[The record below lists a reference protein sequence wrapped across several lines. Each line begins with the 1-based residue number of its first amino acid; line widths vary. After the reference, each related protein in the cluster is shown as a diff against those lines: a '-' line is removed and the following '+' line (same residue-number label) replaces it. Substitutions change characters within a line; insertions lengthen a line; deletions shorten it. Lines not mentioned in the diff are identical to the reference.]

1 MQDKFVFS
9 DSQALGALDGTGV
22 ISTHYFDLEYDEAD
36 NLIKADQMIHC
47 WLNVI
52 LTSIAS
58 TGADEGM
65 YIKLI
70 ESDATAGTTPSY
82 LGVIQLLEAEMVT
95 GNMFSIGVSK
105 QLTKR
110 YLSVWY
116 MAHTSALTGANAVD
130 AWIAEGPITSP
141 TYRCQK
147 RPA

>member
-1 MQDKFVFS
+1 MEDKFVFS
-9 DSQALGALDGTGV
+9 DAQALSTLNSTGV
-22 ISTHYFDLEYDEAD
+22 ISANYFDLEYDEAD

-58 TGADEGM
+58 TSANEGM

-95 GNMFSIGVSK
+95 GNMFCIGVAK

-116 MAHTSALTGANAVD
+116 MAHTTALDGANAVD
-130 AWIAEGPITSP
+130 AWISEGPLTSP

>member
-1 MQDKFVFS
+1 MRDKFVFS
-9 DSQALGALDGTGV
+9 NAQALATLDSTGV
-22 ISTHYFDLEYDEAD
+22 ISSNYMDLEYDDAG
-36 NLIKADQMIHC
+36 NLIKADQMLEC

-58 TGADEGM
+58 TAANEGM

-70 ESDATAGTTPSY
+70 ESDATNGGTPSY

-95 GNMFSIGVSK
+95 GNMFCIGVSK

-116 MAHTSALTGANAVD
+116 MAHTNSLDGANACD
-130 AWIAEGPITSP
+130 AWISEQPITSP

>member
-1 MQDKFVFS
+1 MHDKFMFS
-9 DSQALGALDGTGV
+9 DAQALSTLDSTGV
-22 ISTHYFDLEYDEAD
+22 ISTNIFDMEYDNND
-36 NLIKADQMIHC
+36 VLISADQMVNC
-47 WLNVI
+47 WLNII

-58 TGADEGM
+58 ASANEGM

-70 ESDATAGTTPSY
+70 ESDATNGGTPSY
-82 LGVIQLLEAEMVT
+82 VGVIQLLEAEMVT
-95 GNMFSIGVSK
+95 GNQFCIGVSK

-116 MAHTSALTGANAVD
+116 MAHTNSLDGANAVD
-130 AWIAEGPITSP
+130 AWISEGPLTSP